1 MIPSPKSAI
10 PAEKIVAIRNKSTI
24 SYPGNI
30 RHYVHLVNG
39 VVVNAFDSGTSRDW
53 IAGYAAGRGATIEE
67 EEVSS

>member
-1 MIPSPKSAI
+1 MIPSPKFAI
-10 PAEKIVAIRNKSTI
+10 PVEKIVTIYSPPTI
-24 SYPGNI
+24 SYPRSI
-30 RHYVHLVNG
+30 RHHVHLVNG